1 MNPEITELTE
11 FDPSV
16 TGPVNR
22 LLGQLTDRRRMTD
35 DDLRRITADHASHL
49 FLLRTGGQIAGM
61 LTLVVGHTPTGTK
74 GWIEDVVVDSAMR
87 GRSFGRMLV
96 DHAIACA
103 RQLSPVT
110 IMLTSR
116 PSRIAANALY
126 RSAGFQS
133 KQTNVYIMEL

>member
-1 MNPEITELTE
+1 MNIEITELTE

-16 TGPVNR
+16 TAPVNR

-35 DDLRRITADHASHL
+35 DDLRRISADPASHL
-49 FLLRTGGQIAGM
+49 FLLRAGGEIVGM
-61 LTLVVGHTPTGTK
+61 LTLVIGHTPTGTK

-96 DHAIACA
+96 DHAIARA
-103 RQLSPVT
+103 RQLSPAT
-110 IMLTSR
+110 LMLTSR

-126 RSAGFQS
+126 RSAGFQP
-133 KQTNVYIMEL
+133 KQTNVYKTEL